1 MQPRNPGAILPV
13 LSQRL
18 SAIAVISITA
28 LSDSKRP
35 LQVPFLDGSIQLA
48 PGAAILALR
57 AHAPLLLPLAAWVE
71 DGKPVV
77 EISAPL
83 AGTDI
88 ETLTYANGLESMVA
102 ARPTE

>member
-1 MQPRNPGAILPV
+1 MPV
-13 LSQRL
+13 LSQRR
-18 SAIAVISITA
+18 SANAVISITA

-57 AHAPLLLPLAAWVE
+57 THAPLLPLAVWVE

-77 EISAPL
+77 EISALL

-88 ETLTYANGLESMVA
+88 ETLTLTYANGLESLVA
-102 ARPTE
+102 ARPAE